1 MSGEASKPKKAKKAK
16 ASKGGDKQARVRRN
30 CLRRRSNACRPI
42 AARADAAR
50 AAQPTE
56 AHLET
61 AFGALASH
69 GRITVA
75 SLLQASRTL
84 GLSYSHDEAHDMV
97 ALFAADGVLTR
108 ARFADVVRETRA
120 RVP

>member
-1 MSGEASKPKKAKKAK
+1 MRGEAAKPKKAKKAK
-16 ASKGGDKQARVRRN
+16 ASKGGDKQAR
-30 CLRRRSNACRPI
+30 ACTQLQACAAVACAAA
-42 AARADAAR
+42 AARADSAR

-84 GLSYSHDEAHDMV
+84 GFSFTHDEAHDMV